1 MKRTLPK
8 STDMEPIALVGI
20 GCRFPGGIS
29 DTKSFWELLVS
40 KKDGI
45 VEIPAERWNLQRFYD
60 PEPNKPGKIYVR
72 QGGFL
77 QQRVNAF
84 DALFFGIAPC
94 EAECMDP
101 QQRLLLETSW
111 EALEDAGIPPDS
123 LAGSNT
129 GVFIGAFTLD
139 HQLTQMGSGNRD
151 LIGAHTAI
159 GSTMTILS
167 NRISYVLD
175 LRGPSMSVDTACSS
189 SLVSAHL
196 ACQAIWNGECDLAM
210 AGGVNI
216 MTRLEYPVA
225 MCKGGF
231 LAKDGRSKSFDACAD
246 GYGRGEGSGV
256 VVLKRLSAAIADGDN
271 VYAVI
276 RGTGVNQDSH
286 TNGITVPSPESQAA
300 LIRNV
305 CARYNLDPKQ
315 VQYIEAHGTGT
326 PVGDPLE
333 AKALGSVIGLD
344 RKPDER
350 CLVGSI
356 KARL

>member
-77 QQRVNAF
+77 QQRVDAF
-84 DALFFGIAPC
+84 DALFFGIAPR

-159 GSTMTILS
+159 GSTAE
-167 NRISYVLD
+167 RIVIH
-175 LRGPSMSVDTACSS
+175 C
-189 SLVSAHL
+189 
-196 ACQAIWNGECDLAM
+196 
-210 AGGVNI
+210 
-216 MTRLEYPVA
+216 
-225 MCKGGF
+225 F
-231 LAKDGRSKSFDACAD
+231 SKFYAD
-246 GYGRGEGSGV
+246 CF
-256 VVLKRLSAAIADGDN
+256 
-271 VYAVI
+271 
-276 RGTGVNQDSH
+276 GT
-286 TNGITVPSPESQAA
+286 
-300 LIRNV
+300 
-305 CARYNLDPKQ
+305 
-315 VQYIEAHGTGT
+315 
-326 PVGDPLE
+326 
-333 AKALGSVIGLD
+333 
-344 RKPDER
+344 
-350 CLVGSI
+350 
-356 KARL
+356 

>member
-77 QQRVNAF
+77 QQRVDAF
-84 DALFFGIAPC
+84 DALFFGIAPR

-216 MTRLEYPVA
+216 MTRPEYPVA

-231 LAKDGRSKSFDACAD
+231 LAKDGRSKSFDARAD
-246 GYGRGEGSGV
+246 GYGRGEGSGG

-271 VYAVI
+271 VYAII
-276 RGTGVNQDSH
+276 RGNRSSY
-286 TNGITVPSPESQAA
+286 SPAWDRSGGRWAGSCINKNRYFVTK
-300 LIRNV
+300 LINAMRFLRKSP
-305 CARYNLDPKQ
+305 A
-315 VQYIEAHGTGT
+315 
-326 PVGDPLE
+326 
-333 AKALGSVIGLD
+333 GLFLT
-344 RKPDER
+344 R
-350 CLVGSI
+350 CWPMSRCP
-356 KARL
+356 A

>member
-77 QQRVNAF
+77 QQRVDAF
-84 DALFFGIAPC
+84 DALFFGIAPR

-216 MTRLEYPVA
+216 MTRPEYPVA

-231 LAKDGRSKSFDACAD
+231 LAKDGRSKSFDARA
-246 GYGRGEGSGV
+246 EG
-256 VVLKRLSAAIADGDN
+256 
-271 VYAVI
+271 
-276 RGTGVNQDSH
+276 
-286 TNGITVPSPESQAA
+286 
-300 LIRNV
+300 
-305 CARYNLDPKQ
+305 
-315 VQYIEAHGTGT
+315 
-326 PVGDPLE
+326 
-333 AKALGSVIGLD
+333 
-344 RKPDER
+344 
-350 CLVGSI
+350 
-356 KARL
+356 